1 MEVHDPSCHSDKK
14 GILHPVN
21 KRLIIIEIIAKVFFF
36 KIYISKIAFFK
47 MHCHYLSINNYV
59 IN

>member
-21 KRLIIIEIIAKVFFF
+21 KRLIIIEIIAKVFFLKF
-36 KIYISKIAFFK
+36 IFLKLLFLKCIVIN
-47 MHCHYLSINNYV
+47 LSINNYV

>member
-1 MEVHDPSCHSDKK
+1 MEVHDPSCHSDKN

-47 MHCHYLSINNYV
+47 MHCH
-59 IN
+59 